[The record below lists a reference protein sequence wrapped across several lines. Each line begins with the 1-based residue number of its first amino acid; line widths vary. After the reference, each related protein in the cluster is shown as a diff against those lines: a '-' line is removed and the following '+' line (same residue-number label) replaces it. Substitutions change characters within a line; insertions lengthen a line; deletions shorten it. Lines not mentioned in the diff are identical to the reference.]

1 MMLPRYGTVS
11 WNMLNVLKEEEE
23 MLKEKEET
31 KEQNDALIKN
41 TLKEKNEEM
50 HDIKEMMEHIE
61 YIRKSE
67 AMIVWESEY

>member
-1 MMLPRYGTVS
+1 
-11 WNMLNVLKEEEE
+11 MLNVLKEEEE

>member
-1 MMLPRYGTVS
+1 MH
-11 WNMLNVLKEEEE
+11 VLKEEEE

>member
-1 MMLPRYGTVS
+1 
-11 WNMLNVLKEEEE
+11 

>member
-1 MMLPRYGTVS
+1 M
-11 WNMLNVLKEEEE
+11 NVLKEEEE